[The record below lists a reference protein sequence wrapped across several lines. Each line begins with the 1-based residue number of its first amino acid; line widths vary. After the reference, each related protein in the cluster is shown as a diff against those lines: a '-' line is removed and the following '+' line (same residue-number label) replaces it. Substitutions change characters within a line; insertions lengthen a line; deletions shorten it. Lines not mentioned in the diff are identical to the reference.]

1 MELTEISN
9 KICSLIKR
17 WNLFFSLIYFTQDY
31 TKKKLKKNGGFFFN
45 CSKKKRK
52 VIKSY
57 EYIFNIRF
65 LIIFHARGII
75 FHTQVVQIEIFLFL
89 NPKLY
94 AFIYAL
100 LKSGAF

>member
-1 MELTEISN
+1 MFFNKKMESFLFF
-9 KICSLIKR
+9 
-17 WNLFFSLIYFTQDY
+17 NLFYSRLY
-31 TKKKLKKNGGFFFN
+31 KKKIKKKWWIFFN
-45 CSKKKRK
+45 CRKKKKK

-75 FHTQVVQIEIFLFL
+75 FHTQMVQIFLFL
-89 NPKLY
+89 NPQLY
-94 AFIYAL
+94 TFIYAL